1 MNKSDVIVDENDL
14 HDRELAELLN
24 NIYLT
29 LEKLEL
35 KANITTQ
42 DKDNSKCIQW
52 L

>member
-1 MNKSDVIVDENDL
+1 MHNSDVIVDENDL

-35 KANITTQ
+35 KAANIIANKRTYH
-42 DKDNSKCIQW
+42 K
-52 L
+52 